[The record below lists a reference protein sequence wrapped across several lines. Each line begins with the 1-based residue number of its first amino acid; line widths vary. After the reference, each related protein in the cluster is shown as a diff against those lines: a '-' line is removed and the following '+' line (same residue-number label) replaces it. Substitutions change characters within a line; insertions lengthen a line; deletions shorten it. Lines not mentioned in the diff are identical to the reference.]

1 MIATGNDNGP
11 VNAMSEIFRITHIA
25 LAAALASGAMPAL
38 ASELACNVFGTQ
50 YAEWRGAEYR
60 LSQSKEYH
68 EVHRFWLITGDKPK
82 IAFMDKHKNTWV
94 WNDLAVVD
102 GAQGAMYSGVL
113 QDGGRLTAA
122 LNDDETRIV
131 LNYMRIESG
140 DGNETVISSA
150 TGIGDCT
157 EHGT

>member
-1 MIATGNDNGP
+1 
-11 VNAMSEIFRITHIA
+11 MSEILRTIHIA
-25 LAAALASGAMPAL
+25 LAAVLISGAMPIA

-68 EVHRFWLITGDKPK
+68 EVHRFWLITGDKPR
-82 IAFMDKHKNTWV
+82 IAFMDKDKNTWA
-94 WNDLAVVD
+94 WEDLAVVD

-122 LNDDETRIV
+122 LNDDETKIVVNHIRIRS
-131 LNYMRIESG
+131 N
-140 DGNETVISSA
+140 DQKETVISSA
-150 TGIGDCT
+150 TGIGDCAR
-157 EHGT
+157 H